1 MLIPTLPILSVQ
13 YITNNI
19 QSDIII
25 MKQSFQSKVTNLNII
40 TSSLLLLINLTRQ
53 GNSLDSSCTNVR

>member
-1 MLIPTLPILSVQ
+1 MLIPTLPILAVQ